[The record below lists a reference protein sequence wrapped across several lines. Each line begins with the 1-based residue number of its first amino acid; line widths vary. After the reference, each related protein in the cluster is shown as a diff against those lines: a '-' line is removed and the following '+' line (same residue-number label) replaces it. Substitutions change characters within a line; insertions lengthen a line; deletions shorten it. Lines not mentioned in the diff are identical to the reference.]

1 MFEQLLVK
9 HVVAKIHGL
18 LVDAEQLPIIAPG
31 IVAVHRRAA
40 VACAGAVVPLA
51 IDVEFVFAN
60 LIAGV
65 AGIFV
70 LQSNQHTRCEQIVS
84 TRCEFIA
91 NEKFIQKYNFVNSRR
106 PTAAYECHRCISL

>member
-1 MFEQLLVK
+1 MT
-9 HVVAKIHGL
+9 
-18 LVDAEQLPIIAPG
+18 
-31 IVAVHRRAA
+31 VHWRAA
-40 VACAGAVVPLA
+40 VAYAGAVVPLA

-70 LQSNQHTRCEQIVS
+70 LQSNQHIRCEQVVS

-91 NEKFIQKYNFVNSRR
+91 NEKWLGSGLKERR
-106 PTAAYECHRCISL
+106 EYSGSGGLILEYARPFLQTRLLV